1 VTSMADVL
9 GYGWAVDDEIDLG
22 NPAWMHELRGP
33 DGEWIDT
40 PASLRADRGEYPRP
54 APGPEG
60 SVDRYVV
67 PDPRRL
73 IAKSGTRNPAD
84 HPFWQAHPVSPQNII
99 DVYDKADEGTR
110 AQGRRWYSAVSD
122 FAGMLAGGNREMGG
136 ILLST
141 YSPQTRWPINM
152 MNAYESVRRGDPV
165 GPGEGVMVSADQKAK
180 AQKAM
185 DGGSIEELM
194 TTAKTHSFGRLI
206 ARGDDSPDDPYGHVV
221 IDTHAVNIAA
231 GGTIRGANYGEGA
244 PIGDQR
250 QHEYVAD
257 QYRAA
262 AKIISE
268 REGVLMK
275 PHELQAITWL
285 MQVQANEARDR
296 WLMEHGDP
304 GRGKESKALAK
315 GRITGLQNAWKAW
328 EAYAA
333 QHGITTVP
341 GVSAPPPQ
349 EPGPIAMS
357 QLALLAQIIE
367 LVGGDSMAAQLLEPP
382 PFPDGS
388 LAAQALDLA
397 FDPHE
402 PRDRHG
408 RWTKGLHPL
417 DPYYN
422 ELPESGHR
430 GTVRSKGTFG
440 SAGSGREREDAG
452 RLAAHRREQEYQQT
466 LAAKQ
471 ATRTYPEIGEEGAR
485 GDSRA
490 VTSAEFQAL
499 ARKGNQWIDQAKNH
513 RAPIVGLE
521 PPGWDAVK
529 QRSYAEARKSWGGE
543 TIDTDTGE
551 PLPQGADLYAISVKP
566 RGMYTVSIP
575 EGASYEQFS
584 RAMDRAKDLFRPA
597 LERRGFYLGVFHD
610 DDQGRI
616 DIDPVAIVDSVDL
629 VEQVGAYTRAIGGAY
644 HFKSGNGFWPP
655 HVTEGAGMA
664 NDDNSTHFEHGYAQW
679 HTQAVACQEPEPD
692 SDTDD

>member
-84 HPFWQAHPVSPQNII
+84 HPFWQAHPISPQNII

-136 ILLST
+136 ILLSN

-257 QYRAA
+257 QYRQA

-296 WLMEHGDP
+296 WLAEHGDP

-315 GRITGLQNAWKAW
+315 GRITGLENAWKAW

-388 LAAQALDLA
+388 LAAQAIGLA
-397 FDPHE
+397 FNPLE
-402 PRDRHG
+402 PRGAHG
-408 RWTKGLHPL
+408 EW
-417 DPYYN
+417 
-422 ELPESGHR
+422 
-430 GTVRSKGTFG
+430 
-440 SAGSGREREDAG
+440 EREAQYQAV
-452 RLAAHRREQEYQQT
+452 LAERKRT
-466 LAAKQ
+466 K
-471 ATRTYPEIGEEGAR
+471 TYPVIGPEHAR
-485 GDSRA
+485 GNSRP
-490 VTSAEFQAL
+490 VSHDEFQAL
-499 ARKGNQWIDQAKNH
+499 ARKGNRWIDQAKNG
-513 RAPIVGLE
+513 RQPITGLDG
-521 PPGWDAVK
+521 PGWELVK

-543 TIDTDTGE
+543 TIDTDTGQ
-551 PLPQGADLYAISVKP
+551 PLPQGADLFALSVKP
-566 RGMYTVSIP
+566 RGMDTVSVP
-575 EGASYEQFS
+575 EHASYAEFS
-584 RAMDRAKDLFRPA
+584 QAMDQAKERFRSA

-610 DDQGRI
+610 DENHRI

-644 HFKSGNGFWPP
+644 RFSDGNGYWPP
-655 HVTEGAGMA
+655 HVPDSVSTA
-664 NDDNSTHFEHGYAQW
+664 NDDDHQVHFAGPGQW
-679 HTQAVACQEPEPD
+679 HSQAVAIQDPEPVD